1 MHNPNLVHEKS
12 PVLKPVHPRSN
23 TAYARNP
30 NNSDD
35 EDNESNLM
43 PEPLNCKE
51 SQFKEYLTIMF
62 KR

>member
-1 MHNPNLVHEKS
+1 MHERS
-12 PVLKPVHPRSN
+12 PVIKSVHPRSN

-35 EDNESNLM
+35 EDGESDLM

-51 SQFKEYLTIMF
+51 SQFKEYLSLMF
-62 KR
+62 K